1 MIKGKV
7 KTMDIHD
14 ESILSEP
21 ESEMM
26 VNPELNEMP
35 IMGADA
41 SFGENGLTGLE
52 GGVNEINGSDVE
64 RMSEE
69 LSSSPETS
77 EIGQGDKVSFC
88 GKVRHF
94 YCPDCGHTWHEPG
107 WPSYCPKWG
116 CTGRPQEV

>member
-1 MIKGKV
+1 
-7 KTMDIHD
+7 MDIHD
-14 ESILSEP
+14 ESIFSQP

-26 VNPELNEMP
+26 VNPELNEIP
-35 IMGADA
+35 AEVVDV
-41 SFGENGLTGLE
+41 SFVGNEVTGLE
-52 GGVNEINGSDVE
+52 SGVNEIDGSDIEKVP
-64 RMSEE
+64 EE
-69 LSSSPETS
+69 LSPPIERT
-77 EIGQGDKVSFC
+77 EVGHCDKVSFC

>member
-14 ESILSEP
+14 ESILSQP

-26 VNPELNEMP
+26 VNPELNE
-35 IMGADA
+35 IANVVGDV

-52 GGVNEINGSDVE
+52 GGVNEVNGSDVE
-64 RMSEE
+64 KVSEE
-69 LSSSPETS
+69 LSPPPERT
-77 EIGQGDKVSFC
+77 EMRHGDKVSFC
-88 GKVRHF
+88 GTRHF
-94 YCPDCGHTWHEPG
+94 YCPKCGHTWYEPG
-107 WPSYCPKWG
+107 WPSYCPQWG